1 MRAYGPYLGFNP
13 ARWIRQTRQMRS
25 FVRSCPPISNQERQS
40 ENFAIV
46 VMPWL
51 GTAVPWFSIACGVLL
66 GAAGAKVTFVLDQLA
81 FGTHGLR
88 FRFVLSCIRCVLR
101 ALPRQFQTLEIGNP
115 TLPVP
120 LSVDERSLAARLA
133 KLNAVWAL
141 RGETVN
147 EGRST
152 YTERVV
158 KQLELSV
165 GAVQE
170 FFVSHK
176 FDCVLVPGGV
186 YGSTGIWNALARANQ
201 TRFASFD
208 SGGRGLVTVAANGIA
223 SQAQDIPRA
232 FSLLKAGLKSEEE
245 RLFVRNTA
253 LAELSRRQAG
263 VDRFS
268 SQLKNTA
275 ALDSG
280 FDGAV
285 LLALNSSWD
294 SAALGRHEIFDNST
308 QWIIETIKYLLGATN
323 ARIVVRQHP
332 AERFDA
338 GRSSD
343 DYAML
348 LEESFGRDSRI
359 TFIAAGDPVNTYD
372 LLERISVLVVY
383 TSTIGIEAALKG
395 KVVVTPSS
403 SYYAEL
409 GFVWSA
415 VAENQ
420 YQALLSEAVAGQL
433 TVSQLM
439 KDDALY
445 CYYLTQCCNWVSSPF
460 CPEGFEDWI
469 RIPFHQLRE
478 CGTVEAMLVA
488 LRDNVPLS
496 FLMHLEKIKI
506 ERTGARRQ

>member
-1 MRAYGPYLGFNP
+1 MHAYARYLGFNP
-13 ARWIRQTRQMRS
+13 VRWIRQTRQMRS
-25 FVRSCPPISNQERQS
+25 FVRSRPPTSNQERRS

-66 GAAGAKVTFVLDQLA
+66 GAAGAKVTFVLDRLV
-81 FGTHGLR
+81 FGPHRLR
-88 FRFVLSCIRCVLR
+88 SRFVLSCIRRVLR
-101 ALPRQFQTLEIGNP
+101 ALPRQFRILEIQSP
-115 TLPVP
+115 TRPIA

-133 KLNAVWAL
+133 RLNAVWAL
-141 RGETVN
+141 RGETMN

-152 YTERVV
+152 YTEGVV
-158 KQLELSV
+158 KQLQLSV

-186 YGSTGIWNALARANQ
+186 YGSTGVWNALARANH

-208 SGGRGLVTVAANGIA
+208 SGGRGIVTVAANGIA
-223 SQAQDIPRA
+223 CQAQDIPRA
-232 FSLLKAGLKSEEE
+232 LALLKADLKSEEE
-245 RLFVRNTA
+245 HRFVRNTA
-253 LAELSRRQAG
+253 LAELSQRQAG

-294 SAALGRHEIFDNST
+294 SAALGRHEIFDNSS
-308 QWIIETIKYLLGATN
+308 QWIVETIKYLLGATN

-343 DYAML
+343 DYEKL
-348 LEESFGRDSRI
+348 LQENFGRDSRI
-359 TFIAAGDPVNTYD
+359 VFIAASDPVNTYD

-409 GFVWSA
+409 GFVWAA

-420 YQALLSEAVAGQL
+420 YRMLLAEAVAGRL

-445 CYYLTQCCNWVSSPF
+445 CYYLTQCCNFVSSPF

-469 RIPFHQLRE
+469 RTPLDQLRE
-478 CGTVEAMLVA
+478 SDNVEAILVA

-506 ERTGARRQ
+506 ERTRARRQ